1 MSKLFYKQDCVGDGL
16 ASCPSVSTKKS
27 NFLMSGLL
35 RMWQK
40 KKVRLA
46 SRRISLLLRPF
57 GFSILIL
64 GKL

>member
-40 KKVRLA
+40 KSETCLTANLTFA
-46 SRRISLLLRPF
+46 SPF
-57 GFSILIL
+57 RV
-64 GKL
+64 

>member
-40 KKVRLA
+40 KK
-46 SRRISLLLRPF
+46 
-57 GFSILIL
+57 
-64 GKL
+64 